1 MAVYRKNE
9 TWWIDYYYQG
19 KRCRQKIGTRKKG
32 AEEAL
37 NQVKVK
43 IASGEF
49 VPVEARQRE
58 KPPGPQPVSF
68 KTFAEKEFLPWS
80 KAQHSIKHY
89 IRLES
94 IIRVHLIPYFE
105 EQNLHEI
112 TTKRIEDYKTM
123 RRWSR
128 YKRGTKTKPV
138 TEATINRELCCI
150 KVLLRKAVEWG
161 QLDIS
166 PARGI
171 RAFREKP
178 VPPRLLEREEVA
190 QLLDQTPGHL
200 KALVACAV
208 YVGLRREELFH
219 LRWEDVHWKIRELTV
234 ASRPDHHTKNYE
246 SRRIPMNE
254 ALVEAL
260 QQHKRDHIIVGSPYV
275 FANRDG
281 KPYRDVRESLDR
293 AAQEAGIGDN
303 VKLHQLRHAFCS
315 HALMVGI
322 APRTVQ
328 KWMGHKD
335 LKTTLRYAHVSPD
348 HEKAAI
354 QRLRYDHGHYMDTKT
369 G

>member
-1 MAVYRKNE
+1 MV
-9 TWWIDYYYQG
+9 
-19 KRCRQKIGTRKKG
+19 
-32 AEEAL
+32 
-37 NQVKVK
+37 
-43 IASGEF
+43 SG
-49 VPVEARQRE
+49 
-58 KPPGPQPVSF
+58 
-68 KTFAEKEFLPWS
+68 
-80 KAQHSIKHY
+80 
-89 IRLES
+89 
-94 IIRVHLIPYFE
+94 
-105 EQNLHEI
+105 
-112 TTKRIEDYKTM
+112 
-123 RRWSR
+123 
-128 YKRGTKTKPV
+128 
-138 TEATINRELCCI
+138 
-150 KVLLRKAVEWG
+150 
-161 QLDIS
+161 
-166 PARGI
+166 
-171 RAFREKP
+171 
-178 VPPRLLEREEVA
+178 
-190 QLLDQTPGHL
+190 
-200 KALVACAV
+200 
-208 YVGLRREELFH
+208 
-219 LRWEDVHWKIRELTV
+219 WEDVHWKIRELTV

-354 QRLRYDHGHYMDTKT
+354 QRLQYVQGAINPTDGIVRETA
-369 G
+369 